1 MTSMVDASG
10 APAGHTPRVDVS
22 VCGAFHAF
30 SLAAQLDRHGMLRAM
45 HTSYPRDYARK
56 RFGIALRDDQ
66 LRANYLQFAS
76 ELSARL
82 RPKDPES
89 TYWVRQAH
97 DALVAR
103 TLRAGADI
111 FVGWSG
117 CSLRSFRR
125 AKDLG
130 LKTVVVRGSTHIL
143 EQMRLLDEEHR
154 RVGVPFEVASR
165 TVAQELEEYA
175 LADFIQT
182 NSSFAART
190 FVERGIAAE
199 RIIMVNTGVDLSR
212 FRPVKKNDDV
222 FRVVTCGSLSVQK
235 GTHVLLEAF
244 ERATLPGA
252 ELVLIGPVLPQL
264 ESLAARYASS
274 RVRFVGHVA
283 NAELYQWFS
292 QGDVFVM
299 PSIQEGLAAVQAQA
313 MACGLPLI
321 SSASSGGEDLIGPD
335 GAEGFIVK
343 TGDSEALRERLEWC
357 FDHRDECRAMGQA
370 ALARAG
376 QALTWSAYGE
386 RIAAHYRAMTAR

>member
-1 MTSMVDASG
+1 MSLRDPVD
-10 APAGHTPRVDVS
+10 PAANAAPRVDVS

-45 HTSYPRDYARK
+45 HTSYPRNYARK
-56 RFGIALRDDQ
+56 RFGIALRNDQ
-66 LRANYLQFAS
+66 LHANYLQFAS
-76 ELSARL
+76 ELGARL

-97 DALVAR
+97 DAWVAR
-103 TLRAGADI
+103 SLTSRADI

-125 AKDLG
+125 AKELG
-130 LKTVVVRGSTHIL
+130 LKTIVVRGSTHIL
-143 EQMRLLDEEHR
+143 EQMRLLEEEHR

-190 FVERGIAAE
+190 FVERGVPAE
-199 RIIMVNTGVDLSR
+199 RIVMVNTGVDLSR
-212 FRPVKKNDDV
+212 FRPVEKRDRV

-244 ERATLPGA
+244 KRARLPGA

-264 ESLAARYASS
+264 APIAAQYASS
-274 RVRFVGHVA
+274 DVRFVGHVA

-343 TGDSEALRERLEWC
+343 TGDIEALRERLEWC
-357 FDHRDECRAMGQA
+357 FAHRDECRAMGQA

-376 QALTWSAYGE
+376 HALTWNAYGD
-386 RIAAHYRAMTAR
+386 RIAARYRTMMQA

>member
-1 MTSMVDASG
+1 MRHLPRLLTALLLSSLASLH
-10 APAGHTPRVDVS
+10 AAEPTTPRVALDATFSQIAQPSGFTPEMPKLSDV
-22 VCGAFHAF
+22 C
-30 SLAAQLDRHGMLRAM
+30 
-45 HTSYPRDYARK
+45 
-56 RFGIALRDDQ
+56 
-66 LRANYLQFAS
+66 
-76 ELSARL
+76 
-82 RPKDPES
+82 
-89 TYWVRQAH
+89 
-97 DALVAR
+97 
-103 TLRAGADI
+103 
-111 FVGWSG
+111 
-117 CSLRSFRR
+117 
-125 AKDLG
+125 
-130 LKTVVVRGSTHIL
+130 
-143 EQMRLLDEEHR
+143 MRLFRLD
-154 RVGVPFEVASR
+154 AK
-165 TVAQELEEYA
+165 
-175 LADFIQT
+175 
-182 NSSFAART
+182 
-190 FVERGIAAE
+190 GIAAE

-244 ERATLPGA
+244 ERAKLPGA

-386 RIAAHYRAMTAR
+386 RIAAVAAKLRG